1 MFNILDLKKAIV
13 QEFEKEQAKGTKLG
27 KFVVGICEDIKTEL
41 EGLNPI
47 FLLYINDKK
56 KEVGLKHN
64 GKTYIS
70 KCHEKDKF
78 DKYVGASIVLGYD
91 YYGSKSQY
99 NKALGVGRNMF
110 ETASLVNAYTRF
122 GGKKAFET
130 YVDDLIAT
138 CTTENKV
145 NLNFATYNSKDFVK
159 DYLADKKELEEAE

>member
-1 MFNILDLKKAIV
+1 MFNILELKKAIV
-13 QEFEKEQAKGTKLG
+13 EEFKKEQAKGTKLG
-27 KFVVGICEDIKTEL
+27 KFVVGVCEDIEKEL
-41 EGLNPI
+41 EELNPK

-56 KEVGLKHN
+56 NEVGLKHN
-64 GKTYIS
+64 GQTYVS
-70 KCHEKDKF
+70 KCHKKDTF

-91 YYGSKSQY
+91 YYGSKTQY
-99 NKALGVGRNMF
+99 NKALGVDRKMF

-138 CTTENKV
+138 STTENKV
-145 NLNFATYNSKDFVK
+145 NLNFQEYNSKDFVK